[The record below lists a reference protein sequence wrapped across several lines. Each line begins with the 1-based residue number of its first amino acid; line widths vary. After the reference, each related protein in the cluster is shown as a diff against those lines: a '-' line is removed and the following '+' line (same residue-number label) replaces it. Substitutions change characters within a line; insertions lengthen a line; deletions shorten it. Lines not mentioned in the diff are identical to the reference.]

1 MVEFDPVAYINEP
14 RWQESRLGLE
24 RIRDLLE
31 RMGRP
36 QDRLKFVHVAGTN
49 GKGSTCAFIASVLQE
64 AGYRTG
70 LFTSPYII
78 TFEERIR
85 VDGENIAMDD
95 LRDVTL
101 FVREHAED
109 MARETGEHPT
119 EFELMTAVAFEH
131 FARSQCD
138 IVVCE
143 VGMGGRLD
151 STNIIEAPEVCVI
164 TNIALDHTSML
175 GDTVEAIAREKAG
188 IIKTGAQVVSWLQDD
203 AAAMKAIRDAAT
215 ACGADVA
222 IPSFHTLREWPVK
235 DAKRPFSYKGVDFTT
250 QLLGTYQPFNAVV
263 AIEAIE
269 ALRRCGWAV
278 PDDAL
283 VKGIAETR
291 WPGRFEVV
299 EAGPPTVIV
308 DGGHNPQG
316 AAVLAESLLDVFPD
330 EHIVFVMSV
339 LADKDYVGMI
349 EQVARLGAAY
359 VCATPPNPRALPARD
374 LATAI
379 RKQVG
384 NRVPVKTASS
394 FAEAMAKARKLAGST
409 GVVCAFGSLYSIA
422 EIKAS
427 L

>member
-49 GKGSTCAFIASVLQE
+49 GKGSTCAFIAGVLQE

-85 VDGENIAMDD
+85 VDGENIAMDE

-101 FVREHAED
+101 FVRKHAED
-109 MARETGEHPT
+109 MAGETGEHPT

-151 STNIIEAPEVCVI
+151 STNIIDVPEVCVI

-188 IIKTGAQVVSWLQDD
+188 IIKPGAQVVSWLQDN
-203 AAAMKAIRDAAT
+203 ATAMNVIRDAAM
-215 ACGADVA
+215 ACGADVVV
-222 IPSFHTLREWPVK
+222 PSFHALRERPVNGS
-235 DAKRPFSYKGVDFTT
+235 KRPFSYKGVEYTT

-269 ALRRCGWAV
+269 ALRRCGWTV
-278 PDDAL
+278 SDEAL

-330 EHIVFVMSV
+330 KRIVFVMSV

-349 EQVARLGAAY
+349 EQVAGLGSAF
-359 VCATPPNPRALPARD
+359 VCATPPNPRALSARD
-374 LATAI
+374 LAFAI
-379 RKQVG
+379 RERVG
-384 NRVPVKTASS
+384 KKVRVEEACGFPTA
-394 FAEAMAKARKLAGST
+394 MKRARELAGSD
-409 GVVCAFGSLYSIA
+409 GVICAFGSLYSIA
-422 EIKAS
+422 EIKAA